1 MTIVVNGHEQV
12 VVDDLDVASL
22 VRSLGRDPDR
32 PGTAVARNGD
42 VVARRDWPTTMLADG
57 DAVEVVRAV
66 GGG

>member
-42 VVARRDWPTTMLADG
+42 VVARRDWSTTMLADG